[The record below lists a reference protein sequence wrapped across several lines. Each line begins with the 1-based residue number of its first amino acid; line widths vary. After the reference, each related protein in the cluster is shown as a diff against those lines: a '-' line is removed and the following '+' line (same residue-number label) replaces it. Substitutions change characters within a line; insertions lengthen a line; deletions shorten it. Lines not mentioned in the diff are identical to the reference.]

1 MYSRNVNEKI
11 TMKLNKLTGALLIA
25 GACAM
30 AQANAS
36 DDRYIIQVDNSK
48 KVL

>member
-1 MYSRNVNEKI
+1 
-11 TMKLNKLTGALLIA
+11 MKLNKLTGALLIA